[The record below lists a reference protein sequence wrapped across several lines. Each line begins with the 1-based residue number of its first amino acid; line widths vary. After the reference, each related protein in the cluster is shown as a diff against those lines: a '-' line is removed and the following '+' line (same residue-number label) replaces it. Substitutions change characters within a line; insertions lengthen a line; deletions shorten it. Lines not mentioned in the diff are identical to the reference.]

1 MNKMTKKRWLAAV
14 VVLLIAA
21 GTVWA
26 LWPDGRVA
34 KAKAL
39 QKELFSPEARNLSP
53 EQRKQKWQE
62 LREVQK
68 QLSPEQKKELG
79 AEMRKKRQADMGRYF
94 AMSPKDKEKHLD
106 AIINKQEQMKK
117 AWQGKGGL
125 GKGGPG
131 KAPAGLVQG
140 GPRDKSPKGR
150 DDRRQKFLDS
160 STPAERAQ
168 VHQFMKDLKDRRAK
182 RGLPAFGPPRGGGP
196 MR

>member
-1 MNKMTKKRWLAAV
+1 MSKMTKKRWLAAV

-26 LWPDGRVA
+26 FWPDGRLA
-34 KAKAL
+34 KAKTL

-62 LREVQK
+62 LRDVRK
-68 QLSPEQKKELG
+68 QLSPGQKEALG
-79 AEMRKKRQADMGRYF
+79 AEMRKKRQADMARYF
-94 AMSPKDKEKHLD
+94 SMSPKEKEKHLD

-117 AWQGKGGL
+117 AWQGKGG
-125 GKGGPG
+125 PG
-131 KAPAGLVQG
+131 KAPAGLAQG

-150 DDRRQKFLDS
+150 DDRRQRFLDN

-168 VHQFMKDLKDRRAK
+168 VNQFMKDLKDRRAK

-196 MR
+196 LR